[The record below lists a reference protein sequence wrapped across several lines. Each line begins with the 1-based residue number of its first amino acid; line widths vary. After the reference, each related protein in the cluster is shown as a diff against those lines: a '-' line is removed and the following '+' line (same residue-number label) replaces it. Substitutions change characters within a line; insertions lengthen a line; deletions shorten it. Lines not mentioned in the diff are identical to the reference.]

1 MTKSMMNLIS
11 NNLMYVVSSTLLVV
25 VHLINVNNVSWVA
38 VALTSIVLAV
48 FVHEVAVAMAIG
60 VDVKGQQYKGDS

>member
-48 FVHEVAVAMAIG
+48 FVQEVAVAMAIG
-60 VDVKGQQYKGDS
+60 VDVKGKQYKGDS